1 MKEQKGLA
9 EFWRKRMVALKRKPQ
24 IPAMLVL
31 VVGFLWYSLNL
42 TYISN
47 TTARVQGPG
56 MGLAGFGTMLF
67 SILSL
72 VCFLNTYPH
81 RKPTNQIMLCLT
93 LGMLALL
100 VFCDAYYLNR
110 INIAVTRAENAID
123 LTVAANSFIKRAKQV
138 LQVHQII
145 LIIGAALQVLLPV
158 YRPLIKKINTSIE
171 VEGNGEM
178 AAIDLNGEE

>member
-1 MKEQKGLA
+1 MK
-9 EFWRKRMVALKRKPQ
+9 R
-24 IPAMLVL
+24 IY
-31 VVGFLWYSLNL
+31 LW
-42 TYISN
+42 I
-47 TTARVQGPG
+47 RE
-56 MGLAGFGTMLF
+56 
-67 SILSL
+67 LSL
-72 VCFLNTYPH
+72 TQQLITIVILVIGVFGVFLSAFLTPSIDGFTRNEIY
-81 RKPTNQIMLCLT
+81 RMLHST
-93 LGMLALL
+93 HESA
-100 VFCDAYYLNR
+100 VYYLNR